1 MAVEKTVLP
10 NGLRVLSETMPHLE
24 TAALGVW
31 VNVGGRNEGEGE
43 HGISHLLEHMA
54 FKGTRRRTA
63 KVIAEEIESVGGD
76 LNAATSSE
84 QTAYYARVL
93 REDVPLAVDILGDI
107 LQNSTFDADEL
118 DREQHVIVQEIGAAH
133 DTPDDVVFDHFQEA
147 AFPGQPL
154 GRSILGTPETVRGFR
169 PPHLDHYLKSL
180 YTGPGMILAAAGAVS
195 HDELVE
201 LAQRHLGGI
210 APKAAEPAVPAQY
223 NGGEARLE
231 RDLEQVHLVLG
242 FNGMPYSHEDFYA
255 AQLLASVLGG
265 GMSSRLFQE
274 VREKRG
280 LCYSVSAFHWSYRD
294 AGLFGV
300 YAATGEQNL
309 AELIP
314 VVTGELGR
322 IADDAGEAELARA
335 KAQFKAGLMM
345 GLESCSA
352 RAERMAR
359 HELLFGRVM
368 TPTETRA
375 KIDAVTSDDLKRVA
389 GKLFRAGG
397 LTLSAIGPLR
407 FLAAHDKISSGLN

>member
-24 TAALGVW
+24 TASLGVW

-54 FKGTRRRTA
+54 FKGTRRRSA
-63 KVIAEEIESVGGD
+63 KAIAEEIESVGGD

-93 REDVPLAVDILGDI
+93 RENVPLAVDILGDI
-107 LQNSTFDADEL
+107 LQNSTFDPDEL

-133 DTPDDVVFDHFQEA
+133 DTPDDVVFDRFQEA

-169 PPHLDHYLKSL
+169 PPQLDRYLKSL

-195 HDELVE
+195 HAELVE
-201 LAQRHLGGI
+201 LAERHLGGI
-210 APKAAEPAVPAQY
+210 APKAADAAIPAQY
-223 NGGEARLE
+223 RGGEIRLE

-242 FNGMPYSHEDFYA
+242 FNGMPYIHDEFYA

-300 YAATGEQNL
+300 YAATGEQDL

-314 VVTGELGR
+314 VVTNELGR
-322 IADDAGEAELARA
+322 IVDDADEIELARA

-345 GLESCSA
+345 GLESCST

-368 TPTETRA
+368 TPAETKA
-375 KIDAVTSDDLKRVA
+375 KIDAVTTGDLKRVA

-407 FLAAHDKISSGLN
+407 FLADHDKISSGLS